1 MGQRGPAHTRAG
13 PRCRGGTRHRHHSVI
28 DLASDE
34 NTFYPGRMVI
44 TTPTAREL
52 TLDQILERQQQAFL
66 ADPQPSAKVRRD
78 RITRL
83 KRLVLDNA
91 AELTEAMREDYGSR
105 PETLST
111 LTDIASSIPDLN
123 HQRSHLKK
131 WMKPTRISRVLD
143 RVGFHQQVRHDPKG
157 VVGIMGP
164 WNFPLYLTIVRPAPR
179 SAPATA

>member
-1 MGQRGPAHTRAG
+1 M
-13 PRCRGGTRHRHHSVI
+13 
-28 DLASDE
+28 
-34 NTFYPGRMVI
+34 
-44 TTPTAREL
+44 
-52 TLDQILERQQQAFL
+52 
-66 ADPQPSAKVRRD
+66 
-78 RITRL
+78 
-83 KRLVLDNA
+83 DNA

-111 LTDIASSIPDLN
+111 LTDIASSIPDLD

-179 SAPATA
+179 SAPPQWTPGSSPAHCCAR